1 MRIIAAEIEI
11 EAPESVIWEVL
22 SDLESYAEWNPFLT
36 SASGNFEEGA
46 RVEIFIKPPRARGT
60 TINPQVVLVEEG
72 KGFSWRNNML
82 FPGLFDTE
90 HYFIIDPID
99 DDRCRFVQGEEV
111 SGLFGIPILWLI
123 GGATRR
129 GFERMNEAL
138 KYRCEAL
145 LEPPAEAE
153 GLLAD
158 AETIEETPSG

>member
-11 EAPESVIWEVL
+11 DAPESVIWEVL
-22 SDLESYAEWNPFLT
+22 SDLDSYTEWNPFLT
-36 SASGNFEEGA
+36 SASGDIEEGA

-60 TINPQVVLVEEG
+60 YIKPQVILVEDG
-72 KGFSWRNNML
+72 RGFSWRNNML

-99 DDRCRFVQGEEV
+99 ENRCRFVQGEEV

-138 KYRCEAL
+138 KSRCEEL
-145 LEPPAEAE
+145 LNPQAESE
-153 GLLAD
+153 SMPAD
-158 AETIEETPSG
+158 AGPVEEASPG